1 MKTLIVF
8 VQVCLK
14 QSRLSRPLRVPWTAK
29 RSNQSTLKEINSEYS
44 WEGPMPK
51 LQYFGHRMWRVDSL
65 EKIGKIEGGRKS
77 EELTHWKRL
86 ERLKVEGKG
95 TKKGEMLDAITNSM
109 DMSLSKL
116 QEILKDR
123 ESLECCSPR
132 GHKESDTTEPT
143 TIHQKH
149 QQHKGSLQTTKPDAM
164 KSTQKGTK
172 LEGAEV
178 WWLETKQKTG
188 LLIYWLHKLFSASSF
203 LIHPHKL
210 SPWSCYVDLI

>member
-14 QSRLSRPLRVPWTAK
+14 QSCLSRPLRVPWTAK
-29 RSNQSTLKEINSEYS
+29 RSNQSILKEINSEYS
-44 WEGPMPK
+44 WEGPMLK

-65 EKIGKIEGGRKS
+65 EKTLRLGKIEGGRK
-77 EELTHWKRL
+77 RDQ
-86 ERLKVEGKG
+86 ERWDSGCHHQLNGHEFEQTPGD
-95 TKKGEMLDAITNSM
+95 TER
-109 DMSLSKL
+109 
-116 QEILKDR
+116 QR
-123 ESLECCSPR
+123 SLECCSPQ

-143 TIHQKH
+143 TTHQEH
-149 QQHKGSLQTTKPDAM
+149 QQHKDSLQTTKPDAM